1 MPSAIACRSR
11 GDSFYMSRALLTSI
25 KGITGWHSR
34 EKYVAFA
41 VDDYGNV
48 RLASREA
55 RDHLESRIPGF
66 GGQMDRF
73 DAVETREDLEAL
85 FETLSSVVDRD
96 GRNPV
101 FTAYAL
107 SANPDFGRMGKER
120 SYAYEILTQTF
131 QRLAATQP
139 HAYEGTWK
147 LWQEGMQRGLLRPQ
161 FHGREHFNIPL
172 LGEKLRRRDR
182 DIEENLAVES
192 LAGLSGVPD
201 MPGVAFTQAFGL
213 SDLSQLDQQREI
225 IAEGLKLFEQIF
237 GFASATFA
245 PPGLKL
251 HKSLD
256 EYVWSLGV
264 ASIDKPFY
272 GRQPAGKGR
281 TRRSINFLSPPRKD
295 RVGKIVRTLSFEPG
309 SGIKPDP
316 IGAALR
322 EIEVAFRWRKPAIIS
337 SHRVNYAGH
346 IDPANR
352 KKGLSQLSQLLGA
365 IKKSWPDVR
374 FVSIDELVAIMQSG
388 SAHH

>member
-1 MPSAIACRSR
+1 M
-11 GDSFYMSRALLTSI
+11 DFLTRALLTNI
-25 KGITGWHSR
+25 KGIPGWHCR

-55 RDHLESRIPGF
+55 RDHLESRISGF

-85 FETLSSVVDRD
+85 FEVLGSVVDRD

-107 SANPDFGRMGKER
+107 SANPDFHAMCKER
-120 SYAYEILTQTF
+120 IYAYETLTQTF
-131 QRLAATQP
+131 QRLAAAQP
-139 HAYEGTWK
+139 QAYEGAWE

-161 FHGREHFNIPL
+161 FHGREHLNIPL
-172 LGEKLRRRDR
+172 LENKLRRRDR

-192 LAGLSGVPD
+192 LAGLGGVPD

-225 IAEGLKLFEQIF
+225 IADGLKLFEQIF

-256 EYVWSLGV
+256 EYARLLGI

-272 GRQPAGKGR
+272 GRQPAGKNR
-281 TRRSINFLSPPRKD
+281 TRRSINFLSSPRKD
-295 RVGKIVRTLSFEPG
+295 RVGKIVRSLSFEPS
-309 SGIKPDP
+309 SGIKNDP
-316 IGAALR
+316 VGQALR
-322 EIEVAFRWRKPAIIS
+322 EIEAAFRWKKPAIIS
-337 SHRVNYAGH
+337 SHRVNYSGH
-346 IDPANR
+346 IDPSNR
-352 KKGLSQLSQLLGA
+352 KKGISEL
-365 IKKSWPDVR
+365 KKLILRIVKNWPDVR
-374 FVSIDELVAIMQSG
+374 FIAIDELTDIMKQTE
-388 SAHH
+388 